1 MIFLPEINSML
12 IVNVKKNSM
21 QRNDV
26 PEFLKS
32 LPNVDRNTFDMLLMH
47 CNGDDS
53 IIKDIYESFY
63 QDADLLVMEISE
75 AIQSRQNDSLRQ
87 SAHSL
92 SGISGSV
99 GAQKLK
105 EISMLIENYI
115 KAGDTYT
122 AFELSER
129 VGGYYND
136 FRKDIIGYL

>member
-1 MIFLPEINSML
+1 ML